1 MAPLMTA
8 VDAPPAAAGVVA
20 SSTAPE
26 LGGVGSGLV
35 AVVSSL
41 TDEELTARIGEMEA
55 WIRRARMEQLRLIA
69 EADRRRVYAARGAR
83 STQVW
88 LKGLLNIDG
97 PDATVRVRLAT
108 ATVDT
113 GEESDAVGGVEL
125 PVVAEALAEGVISV
139 DHANVI
145 SRCLSRLPEHARHR
159 AGEVERLLVEH
170 ACRLCPR
177 DLAKLAD
184 RIRYALDAEGV
195 VRDEEAQFEARELHY
210 ATARDGMLVIK
221 ARLDR
226 ESGAKF
232 VAALQPLAAPRP
244 EEDGVKDPRTVG
256 QRNADGFTSLLDL
269 ALESDGM
276 PRTGGQRPHLTVTV
290 NYEDLAATLQ
300 SNELAALGGA
310 GTLEATGQVV
320 SPQAIR
326 RIACDS
332 DVLPMVL
339 GGDSLPLD
347 VGMSQR
353 TAPPHL
359 RAALLAR
366 DGVCAFP
373 GCDHPPGTPQAH
385 HIRHW
390 IDGGPTRVDNMV
402 MLCAHHH
409 RTIHTQHWNI
419 ALHEGRPVFT
429 PPSSV
434 DPDQTPQPGGK
445 ADPVV
450 HKHALE
456 QLIPPTTN
464 TTRGHPMTTCAQP
477 VGTPPCPQPETPR

>member
-1 MAPLMTA
+1 MTPLMTA

-20 SSTAPE
+20 SSTTPE

-35 AVVSSL
+35 SVVSSL

-88 LKGLLNIDG
+88 LKSLLNIDG

-108 ATVDT
+108 ATTADATNTVDSD
-113 GEESDAVGGVEL
+113 ESGSAGRVEL
-125 PVVAEALAEGVISV
+125 PVVSEALAEGVIGV

-145 SRCLSRLPEHARHR
+145 CRCLSRLPERARGR

-184 RIRYALDAEGV
+184 RIRYALDREGV

-226 ESGAKF
+226 EAGAKF

-256 QRNADGFTSLLDL
+256 QRNADGFTALLDL

-276 PRTGGQRPHLTVTV
+276 PRTGGQRPHLTVTI

-300 SNELAALGGA
+300 NNEITALGGA
-310 GTLEATGQVV
+310 GTLEATGQVL
-320 SPQAIR
+320 SPQTIR

-366 DGVCAFP
+366 DGTCAFP

-385 HIRHW
+385 HVRHW

-419 ALHEGRPVFT
+419 TLDRGRPVFT

-445 ADPVV
+445 AAPVL

-456 QLIPPTTN
+456 QLIP
-464 TTRGHPMTTCAQP
+464 
-477 VGTPPCPQPETPR
+477 TPRTPLEDTR